1 MWLFTGISVDT
12 PIYQIIIL
20 HCFMTVGIA
29 LTLMPAQ
36 TNGLNQLPRELHPHG
51 TAIMNTLQQL
61 ASAVGTALIVSVMTA
76 GQKSYIKTHLEAAGP
91 DLGANS
97 LAAGVHNAFILA
109 ACIALVGLVAGF
121 FVRRSTIPG
130 QTPSGQTGAAKQ
142 QKAV

>member
-1 MWLFTGISVDT
+1 
-12 PIYQIIIL
+12 
-20 HCFMTVGIA
+20 MTVGIA

-76 GQKSYIKTHLEAAGP
+76 GQKSYIQTHSEAAGP
-91 DLGANS
+91 ELGANS

-109 ACIALVGLVAGF
+109 ACITIIGLIAGF
-121 FVRRSTIPG
+121 FVRRSTIHG
-130 QTPSGQTGAAKQ
+130 HTQAEEAGVQK